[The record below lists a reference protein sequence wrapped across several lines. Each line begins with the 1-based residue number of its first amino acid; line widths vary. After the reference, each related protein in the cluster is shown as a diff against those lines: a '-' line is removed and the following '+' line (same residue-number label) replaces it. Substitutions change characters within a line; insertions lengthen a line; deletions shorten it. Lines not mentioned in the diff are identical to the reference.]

1 MLLNL
6 ENRQYL
12 SEYWSYKGL
21 IGTIVNWTF
30 KWVLLEIMLIV
41 LFKRIVVKSGKHFI
55 LFKVISV
62 SKNPICKKFFGGFLK
77 LSDFYFKYLLWT
89 KTDFHRS
96 NWSPFDGI
104 ILKKKS
110 DEKKGK
116 NVDFSKFK
124 SMISTYYFSKHV

>member
-1 MLLNL
+1 M
-6 ENRQYL
+6 
-12 SEYWSYKGL
+12 
-21 IGTIVNWTF
+21 
-30 KWVLLEIMLIV
+30 LLEIMLIV

-62 SKNPICKKFFGGFLK
+62 SKNPICKKFFGGFSNFLIFISSICYEQK
-77 LSDFYFKYLLWT
+77 QTSTEATGHLLMELFW
-89 KTDFHRS
+89 
-96 NWSPFDGI
+96 
-104 ILKKKS
+104 KKNS